1 MKYKLLAV
9 LISIFLT
16 SIVGMVGYTL
26 YTYPKQTIAV
36 IFGLFSILT
45 FIFSYKGALIELT
58 KYKKPIDNE

>member
-16 SIVGMVGYTL
+16 SIVGTAGYAL
-26 YTYPKQTIAV
+26 YIYPKQTIAV
-36 IFGLFSILT
+36 VFGLFSILT

>member
-16 SIVGMVGYTL
+16 SIVGTAGYTL
-26 YTYPKQTIAV
+26 YIYPKQTIAV
-36 IFGLFSILT
+36 VFGLFSILT